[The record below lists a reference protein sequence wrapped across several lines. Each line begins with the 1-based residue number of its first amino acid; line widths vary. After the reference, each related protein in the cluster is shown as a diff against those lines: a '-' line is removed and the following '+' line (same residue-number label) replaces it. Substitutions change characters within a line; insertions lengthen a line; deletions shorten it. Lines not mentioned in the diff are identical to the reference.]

1 MALLLLSLAALL
13 VGPVVERLV
22 RRAAWTEAMLDGF
35 VLTALV
41 GLILIHVLPH
51 NVEVAG
57 LWAFVAAGLGFL
69 VPLLLEGRL
78 HQHGD
83 GARGLHRWLLVA
95 GFLGYAIHASLD
107 GLALA
112 TGHDDHGNAGEL
124 LGVAVVL
131 HRIPVGLAIW
141 WLLRP
146 AVGPLGTLA
155 IIGTIAAS
163 TIAGYSASAWLLD
176 GLERPAVGLLQALV
190 AGSLLHVALHPGGN
204 RQGGS
209 AQARASAIGGIL
221 AIAALFGVATVHPMA
236 RRFAEE
242 VGSGAAFR
250 AFYLQAAPA
259 LLLGLVGSA
268 AWTTWRRRPA
278 MSTSFAFLDG
288 IAECSCQ
295 GLPRYRVLLQGKNA
309 VRAHT
314 FLIASTELGLI
325 GLIPSLVLLGLELTL
340 ARLLGTVLLL
350 LVLGLGLGRS
360 AKSAPTGPA
369 VEVHTA
375 GSFTD
380 ALLARIDHTVP
391 WILLGLGTAAFLEP
405 LLSGNALEATAV
417 GGAIALWGALGLP
430 IYLCSAAATP
440 IAAVLIH
447 KGLPPGAAIA
457 LLLAGPAV
465 SLAGLTELAKVHSR
479 KHAALYG
486 LGVYLVAV
494 GTGWGVDLVLGHS
507 SHFDLHAEAVGSAD
521 LYSVAAGVVLAG
533 LMVVSL
539 VRQGVRGFAGQI
551 LGLRAHDHSDH
562 HEDHHHG
569 HHHPEGLP
577 DHPKAPAATGGF
589 RFHGRARWAKGPRAP
604 LYLGLRER

>member
-57 LWAFVAAGLGFL
+57 LWAFAAAGLGFV

-78 HQHGD
+78 HEHGD
-83 GARGLHRWLLVA
+83 GSRGLHRWLLVA

-112 TGHDDHGNAGEL
+112 TGHDDHGDAGEL

-146 AVGPLGTLA
+146 AVGPLGTMA

-163 TIAGYSASAWLLD
+163 TIAGYGASGWLLE

-204 RQGGS
+204 RQGGP
-209 AQARASAIGGIL
+209 AQAKASAVGGIL
-221 AIAALFGVATVHPMA
+221 AVIALFGVAAVHPVA

-259 LLLGLVGSA
+259 LLLGLFGSA
-268 AWTTWRRRPA
+268 AWATWRRRPA
-278 MSTSFAFLDG
+278 LGTSFAFLDG
-288 IAECSCQ
+288 VAECSCQ
-295 GLPRYRVLLQGKNA
+295 GLPRYRVLLQGKSA

-325 GLIPSLVLLGLELTL
+325 GLIPSLALLGLELTL
-340 ARLLGTVLLL
+340 ARLMGTMLL
-350 LVLGLGLGRS
+350 LVVVGLGLGRI

-369 VEVHTA
+369 VEVHTS
-375 GSFTD
+375 GGFTE

-417 GGAIALWGALGLP
+417 GAAIALWAALGMP
-430 IYLCSAAATP
+430 VYLCSAAATP

-486 LGVYLVAV
+486 LGVYAVAV
-494 GTGWGVDLVLGHS
+494 GTGWAVDLALGHHA
-507 SHFDLHAEAVGSAD
+507 HFDLHAEAAGGAD
-521 LYSVAAGVVLAG
+521 FFSVAAGILLAL
-533 LMVVSL
+533 LMLVSL
-539 VRQGVRGFAGQI
+539 ARQGVRGFAGQI
-551 LGLRAHDHSDH
+551 LGQRGHDHSDH
-562 HEDHHHG
+562 HQDHDHG
-569 HHHPEGLP
+569 HDAHDVHPE
-577 DHPKAPAATGGF
+577 HPKAPASAGGF
-589 RFHGRARWAKGPRAP
+589 RFHGPARWVKGPRAP